1 MPHRKQLGLPNI
13 FGGPG
18 LFSGQN
24 LRDFTAN
31 QANNTGGPG
40 LFSGQNLRDFTANQ
54 ANNTSAQARVH
65 PLLRDILESHHR
77 LDNSSNCAVCFQILY
92 ILEHKTTYT
101 KK

>member
-1 MPHRKQLGLPNI
+1 MKIYFQRSCHTESSLGLPNI

-54 ANNTSAQARVH
+54 ANNTSTSKGPSTVTGHTRI
-65 PLLRDILESHHR
+65 P
-77 LDNSSNCAVCFQILY
+77 SSP
-92 ILEHKTTYT
+92 
-101 KK
+101 